1 MKPTMLLLVGPAG
14 SGKSTA
20 GAVWAKQHEAVLF
33 DVDAEICRKSGS
45 TIDAIFRTQGESGFR
60 HLETETFRDVLRQA
74 SAYIY
79 QEQKSVVIVTGGGW
93 ITKSENWAIFED
105 EITHNEKTQKIRNY
119 VVYYVVHLNISAK
132 SAAPRILQA
141 QKNDAAHRP
150 LYTGTLDEIE
160 QAWRQREEIRL
171 PLRRQFAEQLDI
183 QIKKR
188 HIEKT
193 KLYSYSLLSF
203 WVEQDEQFLANS
215 QKIHDAIEDFYM
227 EQIQTNIIQADFL
240 SSYQWQAFPEIP
252 IKPLRWHDGILHVPH
267 ANQKVVWADSAVTLV
282 NTSSVHIEKLEN
294 REQKTKI
301 RIPLLCFVD
310 QNVVNTHFYQEMM
323 QELQDKNDVKA
334 VILLEGGESC
344 KEQTT
349 LFQILS
355 ACAQHLRGRHGCLL
369 AVGGGAVLDVV
380 GLAASLWSRGT
391 SWIAVPT
398 TLLSMVDASVGGK
411 TAINLPEGKNLVGT
425 FHPPIYTYINTQWLS
440 TLPKR
445 QLQAGCA
452 EMLKHVWLTDVLQ
465 DQAALRSTYQTL
477 IKILDNPC
485 SDEMKHSIQESIAI
499 KAAVVD
505 MDPQEKNLRKV
516 LNLGHTVGHALEKL
530 SMQEENPENRLEHG
544 EAVAYG
550 LDFIA
555 WISGISYLYDVHQE
569 WMEKLV
575 MHKKNVCT
583 GNDEEQA
590 EKCKK
595 IKSILCYDKKRDEQ
609 GGVQWI
615 VPIRE
620 GTQNI
625 AVARSL
631 AINATRQAQ
640 IDTAISAWWQMSC
653 RQTRQM

>member
-20 GAVWAKQHEAVLF
+20 GAVWAKQHDAVLF

-93 ITKSENWAIFED
+93 ITKSENWAIFDD
-105 EITHNEKTQKIRNY
+105 EIKHNKKTQKIRDY

-132 SAAPRILQA
+132 NAAQRILQA

-150 LYTGTLDEIE
+150 LYTGTLEEIE

-183 QIKKR
+183 QIKNR

-252 IKPLRWHDGILHVPH
+252 VKPLVWHDGILHVPH
-267 ANQKVVWADSAVTLV
+267 ANQKVVWADSIVMLA
-282 NTSSVHIEKLEN
+282 NTVSRNVEDLAKRGQKL
-294 REQKTKI
+294 KI
-301 RIPLLCFVD
+301 QIPILCFID
-310 QNVVNTHFYQEMM
+310 QNVVNTDFYQEIM
-323 QELQDKNDVKA
+323 QELSQKNDVKA
-334 VILLEGGESC
+334 VIIIEGGESC

-391 SWIAVPT
+391 SWIAIPT

-425 FHPPIYTYINTQWLS
+425 FHPPICTCIYIQWLS

-452 EMLKHVWLTDVLQ
+452 EMLKHMWLTDVLQ
-465 DQAALRSTYQTL
+465 DQAALRMFYQNL
-477 IKILDNPC
+477 LKALENPC
-485 SDEMKHSIQESIAI
+485 SDEMQIHIQESIAI
-499 KAAVVD
+499 KAAVVEL
-505 MDPQEKNLRKV
+505 DPQEKNLRKV

-555 WISGISYLYDVHQE
+555 WISGITYLYDVHQVL
-569 WMEKLV
+569 MECMIYDRKKLCDGDV
-575 MHKKNVCT
+575 EKKT
-583 GNDEEQA
+583 
-590 EKCKK
+590 EKCEK
-595 IKSILCYDKKRDEQ
+595 IKDILCYDKKRDDQ

-615 VPIRE
+615 VPIQE
-620 GTQNI
+620 STQKI
-625 AVARSL
+625 RVARSL
-631 AINATRQAQ
+631 AINATQQAQ

-653 RQTRQM
+653 R